1 MEYRI
6 EMDATHKK
14 NSYGIHS
21 PVYGGYFDYSF
32 TKIDRENLYSK
43 KNTKKNNKRK
53 KKVKEKSGDR
63 RKVHFDNII
72 PEINVYSGYLNFN
85 YNDTEDV
92 ILYLP
97 DISNNNV
104 YKVLGTYNIKS
115 GKYYVSYEQVKKHI
129 KGKHHIRAK
138 FHCYGN
144 SVFENFREFSELKL
158 YGYSVGCNGETEF
171 VRHRILRY
179 VIDNKVMTG
188 TEIISH
194 LQGQISLREYR
205 TDKDFSAAI
214 SDWKRDIGYV
224 QTYMMKTRKL
234 RKVRVA

>member
-6 EMDATHKK
+6 EYDLAYKK

-21 PVYGGYFDYSF
+21 PVYGGYFDNSF
-32 TKIDRENLYSK
+32 VSTNSKMSK
-43 KNTKKNNKRK
+43 KGDSAKKIVNAHNRK
-53 KKVKEKSGDR
+53 SNSNQ
-63 RKVHFDNII
+63 RKIHFNNII
-72 PEINVYSGYLNFN
+72 PEINVYSGFLNFN
-85 YNDTEDV
+85 YNNTEDV

-129 KGKHHIRAK
+129 KGKHHIRAR
-138 FHCYGN
+138 FRCFGN
-144 SVFENFREFSELKL
+144 SGFVNFREFSELKL
-158 YGYSVGCNGETEF
+158 YGYSVGYNGETEF
-171 VRHRILRY
+171 VRHHILRY
-179 VIDNKVMTG
+179 VIENKVMSG
-188 TEIISH
+188 MEIISH

-214 SDWKRDIGYV
+214 SDWKKDIKYV
-224 QTYMMKTRKL
+224 ERYMMQTRKL